1 LLDVVGSGGFGVVLS
16 AYDNKN
22 KRKVA
27 LKIVVKENV
36 KGVMLQKEF
45 EILKQMNHP
54 NVVSI
59 YNILNYS
66 NFLIISMSIGIE
78 TVWDMVKRRQ
88 LEENPLT
95 DEECSSIARGLL
107 TGLAHI
113 HDENNIIH
121 RDIKEQNLLITQY

>member
-1 LLDVVGSGGFGVVLS
+1 MLS

-22 KRKVA
+22 KCKVA

-95 DEECSSIARGLL
+95 DEECS
-107 TGLAHI
+107 
-113 HDENNIIH
+113 
-121 RDIKEQNLLITQY
+121 